1 MEYLSPFTIAK
12 MGNQNTWKKESEK
25 VKMIE
30 TNIDTG
36 AISRKAMK
44 SYDAG
49 ISEWNPKKVNDNKK
63 LDKPNGF

>member
-1 MEYLSPFTIAK
+1 
-12 MGNQNTWKKESEK
+12 
-25 VKMIE
+25 MIE